1 MSLMYDNRNYR
12 KWRINMP
19 FNNIEKFYFGDLGKS
34 SYDIRA
40 ELVDNPEHYNQGGI
54 ECIDAMKAML
64 TDEEFIGFLRGNS
77 FKYRWRYRYK
87 DTPKQDLL
95 KAKWY
100 EDKLLE
106 LYKTLEG
113 NKSDG
118 SKSGTDC

>member
-1 MSLMYDNRNYR
+1 
-12 KWRINMP
+12 MP

-100 EDKLLE
+100 EDKFLE
-106 LYKTLEG
+106 LYKTSEVD
-113 NKSDG
+113 KSDG
-118 SKSGTDC
+118 SESGTDC